1 MKILNVPFR
10 EVWNRTRRG
19 VLYALLLLVGL
30 LLQNV
35 ILSHIPILG
44 VRVMFLPVLVVAVGL
59 FEGGI
64 RGGYFGLAAGALCD
78 LLLSSQGVLFTVL
91 FPVYGFVSGFLVD
104 FYLNRRLFS
113 YSVMAVGALLLAG
126 LAQMLNLALH
136 TGQYSWA
143 MWRTVLLQTLWSA
156 PFLFP
161 AYYVCRLIPRKTG
174 EKIPS
179 PYSAP

>member
-1 MKILNVPFR
+1 
-10 EVWNRTRRG
+10 
-19 VLYALLLLVGL
+19 
-30 LLQNV
+30 
-35 ILSHIPILG
+35 
-44 VRVMFLPVLVVAVGL
+44 MFLPVLVVAVGL

-126 LAQMLNLALH
+126 AGPDAEPGPAHRPVLLGH
-136 TGQYSWA
+136 VEDP
-143 MWRTVLLQTLWSA
+143 VLLQTLWSA
-156 PFLFP
+156 TVPVPGLLCLP
-161 AYYVCRLIPRKTG
+161 PDPPENG